1 MSSKKVTILN
11 QGLLKNETDSSN
23 KDKFKENFGS
33 WYSKETGFQF
43 IEKSSKTITLTFEDP
58 ISLPETPISLPMES
72 PVAPSGADPADFD
85 SDAPFSGMDQ
95 SEDTLGTSPESEEQE
110 QPDFYKFKQKVYFGT
125 VASDQGAKDIDEAN
139 SLYSKI
145 YDQVRTPS
153 GYITF
158 EDFATKMRVPIAHEE
173 AYAAGGSS
181 DLSEYAGV
189 TFEYNYSDRAYEKV
203 LSSPAATVVTIPSLY
218 EQVTNLKNEVNNVD
232 PENPDSPLNL
242 KAPTSNLLSRN
253 IRKKRRRRRFKTQ
266 MVVGDPLKT
275 IAPFQENKELFPFH
289 AEINLP
295 LGRDSEI
302 ASAIQETDLAS
313 VLMRDFVEGSSFG
326 EWLPP
331 QLQSLSK
338 ENLSYSI
345 DYLTGDNT
353 NKTKNFIVNF
363 LTMDLNDW
371 WKYDLPVWAGSNPS
385 KLPATSMFISTEHTN
400 QEDLAVRGAENIYSF
415 LADPPE
421 GARIQ
426 DMWNKAWIAAL
437 GIPTMQGKFTDLMK
451 AHARTFEDI
460 VKGESAYSESVLY
473 KVRKYRGRST
483 SGTPIQEFYTYNSIS
498 EEGGIGGDRRL
509 SFIDTQ
515 LKLDVDYTYVV
526 TEFRALIGARY
537 SYESLTSA
545 EDMWLGEDGRIW
557 GSMDAVVEPII
568 KLVEIPLFIAKGR
581 VLAPPPIPPE
591 VNVISYKGVSDQMMF
606 FFNSNI
612 GSSLE
617 EPIPFSY
624 QENLNNRQYLLQTN
638 SPTGEISYSTT
649 SAIAFVEVYRMAR
662 RPNDITDFKNKL
674 LMTVSTDIA
683 ERTALTAGS
692 IGKIIKQKPN
702 KKFYYIFRALGDH
715 EEVSNPS
722 PIYEIELYNDGGV
735 SYPIVKIFDIES
747 VNPRTKTKSFRNLL
761 RITPK
766 ITQAMVNESASGLI
780 KGNGSLGNAFAK
792 NIVLGLEDES
802 LFGKRFKIRLTSKH
816 TGKKIDLNMA
826 FATKSEK
833 SPGAF
838 GPPAA
843 DLKEHL
849 GDPSNEY
856 SNYTTPVPS
865 ADGPLLYQ
873 DRDDDWESLTGKKR
887 ESEPDSSGPAGSGG
901 AGLNYIGDAFD

>member
-43 IEKSSKTITLTFEDP
+43 IEKKNKTITLTFEDP
-58 ISLPETPISLPMES
+58 ISLPESNLDTTLPAGS
-72 PVAPSGADPADFD
+72 PVGPSGADPSDFG
-85 SDAPFSGMDQ
+85 SDAPFSGIDQ
-95 SEDTLGTSPESEEQE
+95 SDDTLGTSPESEQQE

-145 YDQVRTPS
+145 YDQVKAPS
-153 GYITF
+153 GYTTF

-232 PENPDSPLNL
+232 PENPDSPMNL
-242 KAPTSNLLSRN
+242 RAPTSKLLAKN

-275 IAPFQENKELFPFH
+275 IAPFEGNKELFPFH

-313 VLMRDFVEGSSFG
+313 VLMRDFVEGSG
-326 EWLPP
+326 APAA
-331 QLQSLSK
+331 LQSLSK

-371 WKYDLPVWAGSNPS
+371 WKYDLPVWAGTNPS

-400 QEDLAVRGAENIYSF
+400 QEDLAVRGAENLSSF
-415 LADPPE
+415 LANPPE

-426 DMWNKAWIAAL
+426 DMWNKKWIAAL
-437 GIPTMQGKFTDLMK
+437 GIPTMQGKFTDLMQV
-451 AHARTFEDI
+451 HTRTFEDI

-483 SGTPIQEFYTYNSIS
+483 SGTPIQEFYVYNSTD
-498 EEGGIGGDRRL
+498 EDVVQAENRRL

-526 TEFRALIGARY
+526 TEFRATIGARY
-537 SYESLTSA
+537 SYENLTSA

-591 VNVISYKGVSDQMMF
+591 VNVISYKGVSNQMMF

-624 QENLNNRQYLLQTN
+624 RENLNNRQYLLQTN
-638 SPTGEISYSTT
+638 SPTGEISYNTT

-780 KGNGSLGNAFAK
+780 KGNGSRGNAFAK

-833 SPGAF
+833 TPNAF
-838 GPPAA
+838 GPAPA

-849 GDPSNEY
+849 SDSSSEYPFLSGQSPSTE
-856 SNYTTPVPS
+856 P
-865 ADGPLLYQ
+865 PLLYQ
-873 DRDDDWESLTGKKR
+873 DRDNDWEALTGGKR
-887 ESEPDSSGPAGSGG
+887 EAELDNSGSGTGPSSGNDSGPSG
-901 AGLNYIGDAFD
+901 WDS

>member
-43 IEKSSKTITLTFEDP
+43 IEKKNKTITLTFEDP
-58 ISLPETPISLPMES
+58 ISLPESNLDTTLPAGS
-72 PVAPSGADPADFD
+72 PVGPSGADPSDFG
-85 SDAPFSGMDQ
+85 SDAPFSGIDQ
-95 SEDTLGTSPESEEQE
+95 SDDTLGTSPESEQQE

-145 YDQVRTPS
+145 YDQVKAPS
-153 GYITF
+153 GYTTF

-232 PENPDSPLNL
+232 PENPDSPMNL
-242 KAPTSNLLSRN
+242 RAPTSKLLAKN

-275 IAPFQENKELFPFH
+275 IAPFEGNKELFPFH

-313 VLMRDFVEGSSFG
+313 VLMRDFVEGSG
-326 EWLPP
+326 APAA
-331 QLQSLSK
+331 LQSLSK

-371 WKYDLPVWAGSNPS
+371 WKYDLPVWAGTNPS

-400 QEDLAVRGAENIYSF
+400 QEDLAVRGAENLSSF
-415 LADPPE
+415 LANPPE

-426 DMWNKAWIAAL
+426 DMWNKKWIAAL
-437 GIPTMQGKFTDLMK
+437 GIPTMQGKFTDLMQV
-451 AHARTFEDI
+451 HTRTFEDI

-483 SGTPIQEFYTYNSIS
+483 SGTPIQEFYVYNSTD
-498 EEGGIGGDRRL
+498 EDVVQAENRRL

-526 TEFRALIGARY
+526 TEFRAIIGARY
-537 SYESLTSA
+537 SYENLTSA
-545 EDMWLGEDGRIW
+545 EDMWLGGDGRIW
-557 GSMDAVVEPII
+557 GSMNAVVEPII

-591 VNVISYKGVSDQMMF
+591 VNVISYKGVSNQMMF

-624 QENLNNRQYLLQTN
+624 RENLNNRQYLLQTN
-638 SPTGEISYSTT
+638 SPTGEISYNTT

-780 KGNGSLGNAFAK
+780 KGNGSRGNAFAK

-833 SPGAF
+833 TPNAF
-838 GPPAA
+838 GPAPA

-849 GDPSNEY
+849 SDSSSEYPFLSGQSPSTE
-856 SNYTTPVPS
+856 P
-865 ADGPLLYQ
+865 PLLYQ
-873 DRDDDWESLTGKKR
+873 DRDNDWEALTGGKR
-887 ESEPDSSGPAGSGG
+887 EAELDNSGSGTGPSSGNGNGPSGW
-901 AGLNYIGDAFD
+901 DS